1 MATNLVPNGFI
12 AVNLL
17 PYRTVALRRYRR
29 EFWLLLGAMVLL
41 VLLVVVLA
49 VSDWQRT
56 REHYELY
63 RAQLARVDEALA
75 QAQAEQ
81 IAVTRVLKS
90 VTSVRAQDLLAQ
102 SRTEWQLA
110 VVAHTLHSVP
120 KGIRVLGFQAD
131 GGHVVINGSAQR
143 LSDLLV
149 FHAILVTYW
158 RPRASVRIAPA
169 GPIRRAGLGR
179 CCDFVMHVRQRP
191 HRRLHHDAQSAELTV
206 FIATTVAASLF
217 CGVWC
222 VGCGGPGVCSGVRQ
236 WLV

>member
-1 MATNLVPNGFI
+1 MATNLAPDGFI

-17 PYRTVALRRYRR
+17 PYRTVALRRYRQ

-41 VLLVVVLA
+41 VFLVVVVG

-81 IAVTRVLKS
+81 ITVTRALKS
-90 VTSVRAQDLLAQ
+90 VASVRAQDLLAQ

-110 VVAHTLHSVP
+110 VVAHTLHSAP
-120 KGIRVLGFQAD
+120 TGIRVLGFQAD
-131 GGHVVINGSAQR
+131 DGHVVINGSAQR

-179 CCDFVMHVRQRP
+179 CCDFVMHVRLTP
-191 HRRLHHDAQSAELTV
+191 PSAVT
-206 FIATTVAASLF
+206 
-217 CGVWC
+217 
-222 VGCGGPGVCSGVRQ
+222 P
-236 WLV
+236 